1 MEDER
6 INVDSFSSNCLT
18 NAGRYDF
25 EGNLIQLDTINIDKA
40 SKKYTEEE

>member
-25 EGNLIQLDTINIDKA
+25 EGNLIQLDTVNIDKA
-40 SKKYTEEE
+40 SKKYIEEE